1 MNPATI
7 KMILR
12 ALEILASAFMIF
24 KPDNG
29 GKKDDGTRSSKTK

>member
-12 ALEILASAFMIF
+12 VLEVLASAFMIF
-24 KPDNG
+24 KPDDG
-29 GKKDDGTRSSKTK
+29 GKKDDRTRSSKEK